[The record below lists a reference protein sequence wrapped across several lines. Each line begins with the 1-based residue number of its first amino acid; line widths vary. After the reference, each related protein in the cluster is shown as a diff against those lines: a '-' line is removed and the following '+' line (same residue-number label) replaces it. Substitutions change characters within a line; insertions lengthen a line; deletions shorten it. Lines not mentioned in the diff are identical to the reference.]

1 MACFLEA
8 CFLFIRDPLQHSF
21 LEKPM
26 HRGAW
31 QATGHKE
38 LDTTERLT
46 HFPIIKAV
54 NIIFVPPLLVTDNF
68 LRL

>member
-1 MACFLEA
+1 
-8 CFLFIRDPLQHSF
+8 
-21 LEKPM
+21 M